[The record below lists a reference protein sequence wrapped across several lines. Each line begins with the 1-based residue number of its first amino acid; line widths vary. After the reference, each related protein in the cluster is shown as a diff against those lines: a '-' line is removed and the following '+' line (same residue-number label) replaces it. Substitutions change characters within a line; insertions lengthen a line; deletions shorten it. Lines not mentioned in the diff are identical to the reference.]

1 MIRLLKLSEEH
12 DERLGSEEILS
23 IHLGYFFT
31 HDKVAYSTYLPVA
44 DRPKYVLLVLG
55 NVSKYCYLCEVEDYA
70 YKEDENTIKEKFS
83 AYAPDIYKDEK
94 RTTWFLFKSM
104 QKIPVDFLDMLLSD
118 TKIQNFITGRAN
130 NKML

>member
-31 HDKVAYSTYLPVA
+31 RDKVAYSTSLPVA

-94 RTTWFLFKSM
+94 RNTWFLFKSM